1 VKREFEDSTL
11 YGALFPGKYTL
22 KFDIRNILVY
32 SIIELSTQSTFFREV
47 YGAHTE
53 GQDSA
58 HCMLPYGP
66 LQ

>member
-1 VKREFEDSTL
+1 VAGMRGGIAGSSSERGGDAAEMTHASAVATDASAT
-11 YGALFPGKYTL
+11 
-22 KFDIRNILVY
+22 
-32 SIIELSTQSTFFREV
+32 TFFREV